1 MPDVRVGVDIG
12 GTFTDLV
19 LVSGN
24 SRALFLKVPSTPER
38 PEEAV
43 VTGLRAILAEA
54 GCGPGDVTEVLHGT
68 TVGSNTLLQKA
79 GARCGLITT
88 KGFRD
93 VLEIGRVRTPG
104 MFDLTWRKPEPLI
117 RRRWRMEVDE
127 RTAADGTVLKPL
139 DPREAVEAARFLLGE
154 GVESIAICFL
164 NSYANPSN
172 EFAAAEAVKLAFP
185 QASVSASVDVLPS
198 MGEYERCSTAAVNA
212 YVLPVLR
219 GYIARLESA
228 LTAMGIHAPLLIG
241 NSNGGLS
248 TAAIAQ
254 SKPVFFITSGRS
266 SGAVGAARL
275 GASLGESDLIAFD
288 MGGTTASATLIA
300 GGEVSRTHEYEF
312 RDGISTPSRFI
323 KAGGYLMRVPT
334 VDVAEVGSGAGSIAT
349 LDEGGLLRV
358 GPVSAG
364 AVPGPAC
371 YGQGGERPTV
381 TDANVVLGLLPS
393 SLGGGAM
400 ALDKD
405 AARAVIARHIAEPL
419 GISVD
424 AAAQGIRDVANTN
437 MARAIRAVTVER
449 GVDPRDFTL
458 LAFGGSGPVH
468 ACDLAAMLGIRRILF
483 PVAPGVF
490 TAAGMLA
497 GRLEHHFM
505 RALPGRLDDLDLD
518 VLHTAVA
525 DLDREAEEAFRAD
538 GYAGAALHHDFTVEL
553 RFQGQEAVVAVPLP
567 KEPNSAVL
575 REDFLS
581 RYKTIYGYASKDGI
595 ETAAVRL
602 ATSLAE
608 GAVLDF
614 AAMRNPDAGALAS
627 SSRRRAYFGSS
638 LGWLDA
644 EVMQRAAFKGSMRGP
659 LILESRDSTIVIP
672 PSAGVEVDAAGN
684 LIATLSGEDRA

>member
-24 SRALFLKVPSTPER
+24 SRAQFLKVPSTPER

-43 VTGLRAILAEA
+43 VTGLSAILGEA
-54 GCGPGDVTEVLHGT
+54 GCEPDDVTEVLHGT

-117 RRRWRMEVDE
+117 RRRWRVEVDE
-127 RTAADGTVLKPL
+127 RTAADGTMLKPL
-139 DPREAVEAARFLLGE
+139 DPEEAVEAARFLLGE

-164 NSYANPSN
+164 NSYANPAN
-172 EFAAAEAVKLAFP
+172 ELAAAEAVKLAFP
-185 QASVSASVDVLPS
+185 QASVSASVAVLPS

-219 GYIARLESA
+219 GYIARLEAA
-228 LTAMGIHAPLLIG
+228 LTAMGVNAPLLIG

-275 GASLGESDLIAFD
+275 GASIGENDLIAFD

-400 ALDKD
+400 ALDAE
-405 AARAVIARHIAEPL
+405 AARAAIARLIAEPL
-419 GISVD
+419 GIPTD

-490 TAAGMLA
+490 SAAGMLA
-497 GRLEHHFM
+497 GRLEHNFM

-518 VLHTAVA
+518 VLHAAVA
-525 DLDREAEEAFRAD
+525 DLGKEAQDAFRAD
-538 GYAGAALHHDFTVEL
+538 GYAGAALHHDFAVEL

-567 KEPNSAVL
+567 AEVSAPSL

-581 RYKTIYGYASKDGI
+581 RYKAIYGYASKDGI

-608 GAVLDF
+608 GAMLDF
-614 AAMRNPDAGALAS
+614 AAMRNPDAGAVAAG
-627 SSRRRAYFGSS
+627 SRRRAYFGSR
-638 LGWLDA
+638 LGWLDT
-644 EVMQRAAFKGSMRGP
+644 EVMQRTAFEEAMRGP
-659 LILESRDSTIVIP
+659 LILESRDSTVVIP
-672 PSAGVEVDAAGN
+672 PSASVEVDAAGN
-684 LIATLSGEDRA
+684 LIAILSGEDRA

>member
-1 MPDVRVGVDIG
+1 MPGVRIGVDIG

-19 LVSGN
+19 LIAENRPAV
-24 SRALFLKVPSTPER
+24 FLKVSSTPAR

-43 VTGLRAILAEA
+43 VSGVRAILAEA
-54 GCGPGDVTEVLHGT
+54 GYDPVDVSEVLHGT

-104 MFDLTWRKPEPLI
+104 MFDLSWRKPEPLI
-117 RRRWRMEVDE
+117 RRRWRVEVDE
-127 RTAADGTVLKPL
+127 RTASDGTILMPL
-139 DPREAVEAARFLLGE
+139 DPAQAIEAARFLVGE
-154 GVESIAICFL
+154 GIESIAICFL
-164 NSYANPSN
+164 NSYANPAN
-172 EFAAAEAVKLAFP
+172 ERAAAEAVAGAFP
-185 QASVSASVDVLPS
+185 ECSVSASVAVLPS
-198 MGEYERCSTAAVNA
+198 MGEYERCSTVAVNA

-219 GYIARLESA
+219 GYIARLEDA
-228 LTAMGIHAPLLIG
+228 LAALGIRAPLLIG

-248 TAAIAQ
+248 TVALAR
-254 SKPVFFITSGRS
+254 SKPVFFISSGRS

-275 GASLGESDLIAFD
+275 GASIGQGDLIAFD

-334 VDVAEVGSGAGSIAT
+334 VDVAEVGSGAGSIAV

-371 YGQGGERPTV
+371 YGLGGERPTV
-381 TDANVVLGLLPS
+381 TDANVVLGLLPAA
-393 SLGGGAM
+393 LGGGALM
-400 ALDKD
+400 LDVE
-405 AARAVIARHIAEPL
+405 AARQAIDTHIARPL
-419 GISVD
+419 GISVE

-497 GRLEHHFM
+497 GRLEHHFT
-505 RALPGRLDDLDLD
+505 RALPGRLDDLDPG
-518 VLHTAVA
+518 VLHEAVEG
-525 DLDREAEEAFRAD
+525 LGRQAEDAFRAD

-567 KEPNSAVL
+567 AEVSAAAL

-581 RYKTIYGYASKDGI
+581 RYKTIYGYASKDAI

-614 AAMRNPDAGALAS
+614 AAMRSPDAGALAA
-627 SSRRRAYFGSS
+627 SSRRHAYFGSS

-644 EVMQRAAFKGSMRGP
+644 VVMQRGAFAGAMRGP
-659 LILESRDSTIVIP
+659 LILESRDSTVVIP
-672 PSAGVEVDAAGN
+672 PSASVEVDAAGN
-684 LIATLSGEDRA
+684 LIATLSAEDRA